1 MIVWGREGGRK
12 PKRNNTKDC
21 AGKRGRE
28 EAEEEQHKGL
38 YGEERKGVSLGGITR
53 MIVWGREGGRKLK
66 RNNTKDCAGKRGR
79 EEAEEE

>member
-12 PKRNNTKDC
+12 PKRNNTNDC

-38 YGEERKGVSLGGITR
+38 YGEERERGSRRETTR
-53 MIVWGREGGRKLK
+53 RIVRGREGERKPK
-66 RNNTKDCAGKRGR
+66 RNNIKDCMGKRGR
-79 EEAEEE
+79 E